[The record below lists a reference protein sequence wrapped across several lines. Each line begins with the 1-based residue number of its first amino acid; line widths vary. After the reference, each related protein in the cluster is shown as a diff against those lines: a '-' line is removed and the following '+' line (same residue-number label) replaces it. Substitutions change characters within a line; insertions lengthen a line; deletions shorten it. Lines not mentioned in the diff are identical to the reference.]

1 MYVFGRGH
9 HMNEFIVR
17 GMHCKS
23 CTFDIENRLNE
34 AVQSSDIRI
43 DFDHRRAYIPD
54 SVNMKKL
61 RQVAA
66 FDKIVFE
73 PIIEEA
79 HDHSH
84 DHHGHSHDHNHGHD
98 VDFSSGDKASRN
110 MKIVFF
116 INIIFSTLEFFFGVL
131 FNSAAILSDAVHD
144 LGDAIS
150 IGLAW
155 FFQKISTR
163 EANEEYSFGHQRFSS
178 LGALITGTV
187 LLVGSAILIV
197 NTVPQLFN
205 PQPINYDGMFWLAI
219 FAIAANGYSAWL
231 ISKGSSANE
240 SMLNL
245 HLLEDV
251 LGWVAVLIVSVVVR
265 FTGWYILDPILSIA
279 IAAFIFYKTWP
290 LFSKTAKVFLEAVP
304 EGIDIE
310 DIKDHI
316 LALPAV
322 HNLSHLHIWSID
334 GEEHAMSVTLSTDS
348 MTDEGYEDLKNAVRL
363 IVAPQ
368 NVTHTTIE
376 IMADPDRVLF

>member
-1 MYVFGRGH
+1 
-9 HMNEFIVR
+9 MNEFIVR

-23 CTFDIENRLNE
+23 CTFEIENRLNE

-66 FDKIVFE
+66 FDKVVFE
-73 PIIEEA
+73 TISEETH
-79 HDHSH
+79 HDSHEHHHS
-84 DHHGHSHDHNHGHD
+84 HSHDHNHGHD

-110 MKIVFF
+110 MKTVFF
-116 INIIFSTLEFFFGVL
+116 INIIFSALEFFFGVL

-187 LLVGSAILIV
+187 LLGGSAVLII
-197 NTVPQLFN
+197 NTIPQLFN
-205 PQPINYDGMFWLAI
+205 PQPVNYEGMFWLAI

-251 LGWVAVLIVSVVVR
+251 LGWIGVLIVSVVVR
-265 FTGWYILDPILSIA
+265 FTGWYILDPILSLA
-279 IAAFIFYKTWP
+279 IASFIIYKTWP

-304 EGIDIE
+304 EDIDIE
-310 DIKDHI
+310 DIKEPI
-316 LALPAV
+316 LSLPAV

-334 GEEHAMSVTLSTDS
+334 GEEHAMSVTLSTES

-376 IMADPDRVLF
+376 IMADPDKLLF